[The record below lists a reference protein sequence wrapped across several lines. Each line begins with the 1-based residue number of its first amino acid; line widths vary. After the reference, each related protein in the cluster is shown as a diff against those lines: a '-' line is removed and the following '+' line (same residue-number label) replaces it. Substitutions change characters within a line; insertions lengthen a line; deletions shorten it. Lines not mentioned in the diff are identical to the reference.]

1 MANFRQD
8 GRSNLHYR
16 PYTLLSPT
24 SSPILSNGSSRL
36 LLPGSNTDILCS
48 IKADLVH
55 PPFIKSEGVIDLNI
69 NLLPYA
75 SDSQDRKAIRREEME
90 VASTLSHLL
99 LPHLLD
105 RNRLVVLEGRYVWR
119 LNIDIL
125 VTHCDGNLMDACS
138 MVIWGAMQNLR
149 LPHVVPID
157 KVNPVTDGTNTSKKT
172 SDEIMLDSDIAN
184 SVVPEGVLDCPIVVT
199 VCLIPAFEPSA
210 SDKEDASAPS
220 TSNSLRKVKKKHNS
234 VMIVDACR
242 LEESCASTK
251 VSISID
257 GSGNIC
263 GVHKFGTSSVL
274 GNSSG
279 NIKFDQL
286 PKIQNVALSCSRNT
300 FAMLKKSR
308 EDSVNSTS
316 TSSDN
321 IYDNFFRGQF
331 ELQ

>member
-1 MANFRQD
+1 
-8 GRSNLHYR
+8 
-16 PYTLLSPT
+16 
-24 SSPILSNGSSRL
+24 
-36 LLPGSNTDILCS
+36 
-48 IKADLVH
+48 
-55 PPFIKSEGVIDLNI
+55 
-69 NLLPYA
+69 
-75 SDSQDRKAIRREEME
+75 ME

-157 KVNPVTDGTNTSKKT
+157 KVNPITDGANSSSDRIYLINRHHVGPIDKVNPITDGANSSSSKKV

-184 SVVPEGVLDCPIVVT
+184 SVVPEGVLDCPVVVT
-199 VCLIPAFEPSA
+199 VCLIPAFEPS
-210 SDKEDASAPS
+210 DKEDASTSTS
-220 TSNSLRKVKKKHNS
+220 TSNSLRKVKKKHNN

-286 PKIQNVALSCSRNT
+286 PKIQNVALSCSRTT
-300 FAMLKKSR
+300 FAMLQKSR
-308 EDSVNSTS
+308 EDGVNGTS
-316 TSSDN
+316 TSSGN